1 MTIAETCSLEGTTAA
16 HCQDTIALSVDG
28 KRTTASA
35 SQAVS
40 GTGLHRYDV
49 SITGGAD
56 KTASPEATGECKPNV
71 AAGTNPNVVRAVAAA
86 LTMGLLGVIAL

>member
-16 HCQDTIALSVDG
+16 HCVDTIALSMDG
-28 KRTTASA
+28 EKTTTSA
-35 SQAVS
+35 SQVVS

-56 KTASPEATGECKPNV
+56 KTSSPEATGECKPNA
-71 AAGTNPNVVRAVAAA
+71 AAGTGPNIVRAVAAG
-86 LTMGLLGVIAL
+86 LTVGLLGVLAL